1 MGQYTIVAQQK
12 AKIIDGKMRPRS
24 KDPPITS
31 CTVQAQ
37 NSIWYKQKTISGSSA
52 EPGDQRIAP
61 EHPLE
66 AYTGKFS
73 RYLSTYKEQ
82 TYTPMTANDW
92 NNIAS
97 ADFRRERPEYRKP
110 IPGMMSQTRY
120 AMIIR

>member
-52 EPGDQRIAP
+52 EPGDGADITFLRP
-61 EHPLE
+61 
-66 AYTGKFS
+66 KFARS
-73 RYLSTYKEQ
+73 
-82 TYTPMTANDW
+82 PMKGLAV
-92 NNIAS
+92 
-97 ADFRRERPEYRKP
+97 RE
-110 IPGMMSQTRY
+110 
-120 AMIIR
+120 